1 MTRKICKET
10 VCSGQK
16 IHQLYSLIKKPGFWD
31 ADIHKDNLYD
41 TLFQIQNDELDG
53 LALVALEIVMSYF
66 CLTVARQME
75 EVLQGK
81 LHNPSEELRNE
92 VAMAPTANS
101 VSERVFG
108 SFDRYN
114 GRNPMLTH
122 WTWKVQYYLKQT
134 KLPHGLMAW
143 ILLSKICIWTWLV
156 NQQKV
161 L

>member
-1 MTRKICKET
+1 MKRKICKET

-81 LHNPSEELRNE
+81 LQNPSKELRNE
-92 VAMAPTANS
+92 VAMAPTTNS

-108 SFDRYN
+108 SFDRYM
-114 GRNPMLTH
+114 GGET
-122 WTWKVQYYLKQT
+122 Q
-134 KLPHGLMAW
+134 
-143 ILLSKICIWTWLV
+143 C
-156 NQQKV
+156 
-161 L
+161 